1 MTSGWEIQIRV
12 RATPALV
19 SQHASPKKKRKK
31 RREGAEMDAVNLQAP
46 GGTTEFKVKL
56 QLLSLLINY
65 WLPVPPHRRRRLPAN
80 NLD

>member
-1 MTSGWEIQIRV
+1 
-12 RATPALV
+12 
-19 SQHASPKKKRKK
+19 
-31 RREGAEMDAVNLQAP
+31 MDAVNLQAP